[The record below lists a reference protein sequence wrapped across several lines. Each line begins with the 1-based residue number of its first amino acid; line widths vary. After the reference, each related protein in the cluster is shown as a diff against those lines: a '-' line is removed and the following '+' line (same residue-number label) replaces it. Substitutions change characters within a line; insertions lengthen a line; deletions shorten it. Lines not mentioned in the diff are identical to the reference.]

1 MINENFIFLGAAIG
15 SIGGIFYLIDV
26 LKGRVKPNR
35 VSWFLWA
42 LAPLIA
48 FTAQIQQGVGLE
60 SVLTFSV
67 GFIPLLIF
75 IASFVNKKSEW
86 KLTKFD
92 FACGALSMLG
102 IFLWL
107 ITKDANLAILFAIVA
122 DTLASIPTIVKSWK
136 EPETENYWVFLGGI
150 INSGVAL
157 LIIKDWNFA
166 TASFSLYIFILS
178 ILFTL
183 LIKFKLGLK
192 LSKNIHT

>member
-1 MINENFIFLGAAIG
+1 MINENFIFLGAAVG
-15 SIGGIFYLIDV
+15 SIGGLFYLIDV
-26 LKGRVKPNR
+26 LKGKVKPNR

-92 FACGALSMLG
+92 FICGALSILG

-107 ITKDANLAILFAIVA
+107 ITKDANLAILFAIIA

-157 LIIKDWNFA
+157 LIIKEWNFA
-166 TASFSLYIFILS
+166 TASFSLYILVLS

-183 LIKFKLGLK
+183 LIKFKLGPR
-192 LSKNIHT
+192 LSKAKI